1 MKYLVEEFSSKNLEI
16 LKQKGGYPYEYINSF
31 EKFKEK
37 ELPDKEYFFRLTK
50 KGKISDNG

>member
-16 LKQKGGYPYEYINSF
+16 LKQKGSYPYEYINSF

-50 KGKISDNG
+50 KGKIGDNG